1 MSRPAPAPGLSR
13 LRRARLRRHT
23 PHRSAEPARAGAHRR
38 AAAHRGRGAGRIPR
52 APPTRLGRGAGRGP
66 ARAPGAGPPR
76 GGRAPGQGLPRSCL
90 MDALGG
96 SRCAEQ
102 SRLLALAGERLHV
115 EVDAAGRVRHR
126 PRLSARTAS
135 QGGPAG
141 TWRVQAVRK
150 LGAGLAGR
158 RGREG
163 AGSSERAMS
172 DDRHAHDTHGR
183 PPRTWGFDHGQAR
196 RDPVVAGKEAWSPA
210 PEGGGPLRRVG
221 GRPVWARAVARG
233 SP

>member
-1 MSRPAPAPGLSR
+1 M
-13 LRRARLRRHT
+13 ARLVRR
-23 PHRSAEPARAGAHRR
+23 GQAHRE
-38 AAAHRGRGAGRIPR
+38 AGEHRGKGC
-52 APPTRLGRGAGRGP
+52 
-66 ARAPGAGPPR
+66 
-76 GGRAPGQGLPRSCL
+76 PRSCL

-183 PPRTWGFDHGQAR
+183 LSRT
-196 RDPVVAGKEAWSPA
+196 
-210 PEGGGPLRRVG
+210 
-221 GRPVWARAVARG
+221 
-233 SP
+233 